1 LFYKN
6 LNNKNKMKKI
16 NFLVALCLV
25 SIGSFAQGTLE
36 KGGLQLNAGL
46 GTSGW
51 GTPVYV
57 GLDYGVGSD
66 FTIGGELSYRS
77 QSNNYYGSKYKS
89 SVIGIGANGNYH
101 FNRILEMPSKWD
113 LYAGL
118 GLNYYIWSYDNDNY
132 KGSDNS
138 NLGLGAQIGA
148 RYFFS
153 DKFGLNLELGG
164 GNATSGGKIG
174 ITYKF

>member
-1 LFYKN
+1 
-6 LNNKNKMKKI
+6 MKKI
-16 NFLVALCLV
+16 ILLVALCLI

-57 GLDYGVGSD
+57 GLDYGVHED
-66 FTIGGELSYRS
+66 ITIGGELSYRS
-77 QSNNYYGSKYKS
+77 DSNHIGGTKYGFSI
-89 SVIGIGANGNYH
+89 IGLGANGNYH
-101 FNRILEMPSKWD
+101 FNRVLDIPSEWD

-118 GLNYYIWSYDNDNY
+118 GLNYYIWSYDNDDFQ
-132 KGSDNS
+132 GSDDS
-138 NLGLGAQIGA
+138 DLGLGAQIGA
-148 RYFFS
+148 RYFFNDS
-153 DKFGLNLELGG
+153 FGLNLELGG
-164 GNATSGGKIG
+164 GNATSGAKIG